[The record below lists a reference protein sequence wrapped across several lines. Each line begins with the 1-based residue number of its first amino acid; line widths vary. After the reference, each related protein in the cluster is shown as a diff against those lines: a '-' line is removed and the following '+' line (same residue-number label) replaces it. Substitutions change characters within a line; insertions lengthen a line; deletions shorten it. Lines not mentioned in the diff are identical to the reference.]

1 MKKNYKGRTRGRK
14 YAYMMMYQ
22 FIMTEH
28 EPAKINKIFWGSVTE
43 DDPEV
48 KKFAAELFT
57 GAAAAMVANDEI
69 IIKYIRND
77 WNYDRMGEV
86 EKDILRVA
94 VYELFRQEAPYYAV
108 INDFVTLA
116 KKYSDEKSASL
127 VNGILE
133 NIRKNYNLSSED
145 KVES

>member
-1 MKKNYKGRTRGRK
+1 MKKNYKGRTRARK
-14 YAYMMMYQ
+14 FAYMMMYQ
-22 FIMTEH
+22 FVVADYTAGEIT
-28 EPAKINKIFWGSVTE
+28 KNFWASVKE
-43 DDPEV
+43 GDQEV
-48 KKFAAELFT
+48 IDFANALFT
-57 GAAAAMVANDEI
+57 GASEAIDANDDI
-69 IIKYIRND
+69 ICKYIRSD
-77 WNYDRMGEV
+77 WTYDRMGEV

-116 KKYSDEKSASL
+116 RKYCDEKSAAL

-133 NIRKNYNLSSED
+133 NIRKNYNLSEG

>member
-1 MKKNYKGRTRGRK
+1 MKKNFKGRTRARK
-14 YAYMMMYQ
+14 FAYMMMYQ
-22 FIMTEH
+22 YIIADYTTLEITKNFWSAVN
-28 EPAKINKIFWGSVTE
+28 EPDEDVISFANK
-43 DDPEV
+43 
-48 KKFAAELFT
+48 LFT
-57 GAAAAMVANDEI
+57 GAAEAVDANDNI
-69 IIKYIRND
+69 ICKYIRSD
-77 WNYDRMGEV
+77 WTYDRMGEV

-116 KKYSDEKSASL
+116 RKYSDEKSASL

-133 NIRKNYNLSSED
+133 NIRKNYELSEG

>member
-14 YAYMMMYQ
+14 FAYMMMYQ
-22 FIMTEH
+22 YMI
-28 EPAKINKIFWGSVTE
+28 TE
-43 DDPEV
+43 DLPQKITKNFWDSVSEDDAEV
-48 KKFAAELFT
+48 RQFACDLFM
-57 GAAAAMVANDEI
+57 GAAAAVTANDEI
-69 IIKYIRND
+69 IVQYIRND

-94 VYELFRQEAPYYAV
+94 VFELFRQQAPYYAV

-116 KKYSDEKSASL
+116 RKYSDEKSASL

-133 NIRKNYNLSSED
+133 NIRKKYNLSEE